1 MRRYNMIKNI
11 LLGSLIATMY
21 YGYVLENIPALAKV
35 IGTAAVFVAVVMLMC
50 NADKEYLRK
59 RKSA

>member
-11 LLGSLIATMY
+11 LLGSSIATMY

-35 IGTAAVFVAVVMLMC
+35 IGTAAVFVAVVMLMRS
-50 NADKEYLRK
+50 ADKEYLRK
-59 RKSA
+59 KMSA